1 MIKSVPLV
9 LQMENTECGA
19 ASLAMILK
27 YYGKNVP
34 LEQLRIDCGVS
45 RNGINAKGISV
56 AAAKYG
62 LKCRAFKAE
71 IGGLKK
77 LPLPVIIH
85 WDMEHFVVLRGINK
99 DEYLIN
105 DPAVGKIKVYEKELD
120 KRFTGIVLAFE
131 KTEDFVPQKDGI
143 GTGFTMRCI
152 RACTLGICFISLI
165 FAFIALCDMI
175 FGLFHSVYIDDVILG
190 GNDSNFSVFAL
201 TVLAVCFV
209 SLLGGIIAQLFN
221 NEEEK
226 IINSLI
232 SVGFMEKILRLP
244 MDFFYQRTAGELT
257 NRQTGS
263 FNIAR
268 IVCTYITPMLFQV
281 LTAGIYLVIVF
292 MFDIY
297 VALVGVLAVLVNI
310 AVSVYTSER
319 INSVTAV
326 DEKNK
331 GVYNSCVSSAVE
343 MIETIKSCACE
354 DNMFAV
360 ITGTAALAADT
371 RTKSDKISVVSN
383 SVFYAINLTVSAA
396 ILMVGVGEI
405 LKGEFS
411 IGGAIGAM
419 GLTTSFFTPIGQF
432 INSFPIVSV
441 LKSIADRTD
450 DTMNYK
456 DDDTFLPDDGEQ
468 TKMTDGSVSAENV
481 YFSYVPGVYAVK
493 DLNFRLEKGKSIA
506 FTGGSGSGKST
517 AAKVIAGLYCESSGT
532 IKYGDAEKKELKRD
546 YFYLKTAVVSQT
558 VKLYD
563 GTVFDNIS
571 MWDDTI
577 SYDDVVAACKTAC
590 IHEDITLRRD
600 AYYERIVED
609 GKNFSGGQR
618 QRFEIARA
626 VLKKPDILIL
636 DEATSSLDVST
647 ERRIMKN
654 IRAMGITL
662 IIIAH
667 RLSTVKFCDEI
678 LVFDNGEVKE
688 RGTYDELLEK
698 NGIFYKL
705 AGGTGD

>member
-1 MIKSVPLV
+1 MKKSVPLV

-27 YYGKNVP
+27 YYGKNIP

-105 DPAVGKIKVYEKELD
+105 DPAIGKIKVYEKELN

-131 KTEDFVPQKDGI
+131 KTEDFVPQKDSTGK
-143 GTGFTMRCI
+143 GFTLRCI
-152 RACTLGICFISLI
+152 RECSLSIGLISLT
-165 FAFIALCDMI
+165 FAFVALCDMI
-175 FGLFHSVYIDDVILG
+175 FGLFHSVYIDDVILD
-190 GNDSNFSVFAL
+190 GNDSNFFVFAL

-209 SLLGGIIAQLFN
+209 SLLGGIIAQWFN

-232 SVGFMEKILRLP
+232 SVGFMEKIFKLP

-257 NRQTGS
+257 NRQIGS

-268 IVCTYITPMLFQV
+268 VVCTYITPVLFQV
-281 LTAGIYLVIVF
+281 LTACIYLVIVF
-292 MFDIY
+292 MFNIY
-297 VALVGVLAVLVNI
+297 VAIVGVFAVLLNI

-319 INSVTAV
+319 INGVTAV
-326 DEKNK
+326 TEKNK
-331 GVYNSCVSSAVE
+331 GVYNSCVSSSVE

-354 DNMFAV
+354 DGMFAV

-383 SVFYAINLTVSAA
+383 SVFYAINLAVSAA

-419 GLTTSFFTPIGQF
+419 GLTVSFFTPIGQF
-432 INSFPIVSV
+432 ISSFPVVSV
-441 LKSIADRTD
+441 LKSVADRTD

-468 TKMTDGSVSAENV
+468 TKMTDGSVSVENV
-481 YFSYVPGVYAVK
+481 CFSYVPGVYAVK

-517 AAKVIAGLYCESSGT
+517 AAKLIAGLYCESSGK

-546 YFYLKTAVVSQT
+546 YFYLKTAVVSQN

-563 GTVFDNIS
+563 GTIFDNIA

-590 IHEDITLRRD
+590 IHEDITSRRD
-600 AYYERIVED
+600 AYYERIVEG

-626 VLKKPDILIL
+626 VLKKPDVLIL

-647 ERRIMKN
+647 ERKIMKN

-688 RGTYDELLEK
+688 RGTYDELFEK
-698 NGIFYKL
+698 KGIFYKL
-705 AGGTGD
+705 AKGTGD